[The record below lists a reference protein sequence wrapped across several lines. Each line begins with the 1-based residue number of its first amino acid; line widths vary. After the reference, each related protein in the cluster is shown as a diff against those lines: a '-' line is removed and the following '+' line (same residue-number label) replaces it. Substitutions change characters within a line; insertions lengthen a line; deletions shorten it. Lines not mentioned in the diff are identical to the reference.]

1 MSHHRRANGGC
12 GQTLAAVQH
21 LYSQSTGMGF
31 FSQLEA
37 GGGGVHQNLAFSR
50 EKNFTVTRVGN
61 TLNVLLVV
69 ALKTPL
75 DDTISITNHYVLI
88 VL

>member
-1 MSHHRRANGGC
+1 
-12 GQTLAAVQH
+12 
-21 LYSQSTGMGF
+21 MGF

-37 GGGGVHQNLAFSR
+37 GREGGHQSLAFSR
-50 EKNFTVTRVGN
+50 EKNVTITCIGN
-61 TLNVLLVV
+61 SLNALLVV

-75 DDTISITNHYVLI
+75 VDAISITNHYVLI